1 MKGRPHESEVF
12 PRWAAVGRRG
22 LRFVKRQSAQIFR
35 FQFVQNREN
44 LNILKFSILH
54 KKLI

>member
-22 LRFVKRQSAQIFR
+22 LRPVKRQSAQIFR
-35 FQFVQNREN
+35 FSFVQNA
-44 LNILKFSILH
+44 
-54 KKLI
+54 KLARQ